1 MSRGRTIFAQLLQ
14 FVPFNHF
21 EHLADVYQANKGVSV
36 FPVWSHF
43 ICMAYAQLT
52 RRSGLR
58 DLIACLNAQRSKLY
72 HTGIRGS
79 ISRSTLADAAER
91 RDYRLFEALGQ
102 RLIVSALALYGTE
115 DIGLGLNG
123 PVYAMDSTTIDLCLS
138 LFPWA
143 DFRQTKAAIKAHVII
158 DLRGAIPVFLTITT
172 GKVHD
177 VRLLD
182 EVVLPPGSILVI
194 DRGYMDFARLFALHR
209 QKVGFVIRA
218 KDNLRFTRIASR
230 PVDAATGLRAD
241 QTIRLAMPKSR
252 AAYSQR
258 LRRVSFRDPVTGKHL
273 VFLTN
278 LFEPPTLT
286 IAAIYKNR
294 WQIELFFKWLKQNLA
309 VKHFFG
315 NSINAV
321 KAQIWIAVCTYLL
334 VLIAIKH
341 HRLPVS
347 PQIFLHLVETN
358 IFEKLTLDQLVA
370 NALLTKNDSF
380 SDNQLILL

>member
-1 MSRGRTIFAQLLQ
+1 MNRGRTVFAQLLE
-14 FVPFNHF
+14 FVPFSHF
-21 EHLADVYQANKGVSV
+21 EHLVDVYQSNKGSWE
-36 FPVWSHF
+36 FPAWSHF
-43 ICMAYAQLT
+43 ICLVYAQLT

-72 HTGIRGS
+72 HIGIRGS
-79 ISRSTLADAAER
+79 IARSTLADAAER
-91 RDYRLFEALGQ
+91 RNYRLFESLGQ
-102 RLIVSALALYGTE
+102 RLIVLALALYQDE
-115 DIGLGLNG
+115 DIGLGLKG

-143 DFRQTKAAIKAHVII
+143 DFRQTKAAVKAHVII
-158 DLRGAIPVFLTITT
+158 DLRGAIPVFLTITP

-182 EVVLPPGSILVI
+182 EMALPPGSILVV
-194 DRGYMDFARLFALHR
+194 DRGYLDFARLFALHR

-218 KDNLRFTRIASR
+218 RDNLRFKRVASR

-241 QTIRLAMPKSR
+241 QTILLTTPKSKR
-252 AAYSQR
+252 GFPKR
-258 LRRVSFRDPVTGKHL
+258 LRRVSFRDPETGKPL

-278 LFEPPTLT
+278 LFEPPALT

-358 IFEKLTLDQLVA
+358 IFEKITLDRLVA
-370 NALLTKNDSF
+370 NAIPGEFDPPSG
-380 SDNQLILL
+380 NQMILL